1 MSLVAISF
9 STVIAASL
17 ATWAGVWLLVRA
29 GRLRWAALILV
40 VSLLLDAALFLSD
53 ARQPAFTSI
62 LLLLI
67 CAGAGTLVG
76 WWIEERYVLL
86 IALPVAAISDLVS
99 VLAPVGFTRQVVE
112 DAAHGGK
119 LLTYMAVSVPFQGGI
134 LNVVGFADLML
145 LAVIILA
152 LRNMGARWLTAF
164 AVPFAG
170 SVMALAVALM
180 VGAIPGIPF
189 LAATTLIY
197 LLLRPG
203 GQRPD

>member
-1 MSLVAISF
+1 M
-9 STVIAASL
+9 
-17 ATWAGVWLLVRA
+17 WAGVWLLART
-29 GRLRWAALILV
+29 GRLRWAVLILV
-40 VSLLLDAALFLSD
+40 VSLLLDAALFLSGV
-53 ARQPAFTSI
+53 RQPAFTSI

-76 WWIEERYVLL
+76 WWIEERYILM

-99 VLAPVGFTRQVVE
+99 VLTPVGFTQQVVE

-119 LLTYMAVSVPFQGGI
+119 LLTYMAVSVPFQGRI

-152 LRNMGARWLTAF
+152 LRNMGARWLVAF

-170 SVMALAVALM
+170 SVMALVVALT

-189 LAATTLIY
+189 LAATTLVY